1 MAKRRL
7 FSYFLLLVMSFIVLH
22 DTIPHR
28 HILNNPLAVESKAS
42 SETIHGHSHSNSQSS
57 FLTLADGGYCC
68 NNYHPFHKHEQECK
82 FSHTSLL
89 VIDKLS
95 SYIPSTGIMCFGK
108 TIKTIFNSYY
118 TTSKILKGF
127 SLVFKLRGPPF
138 ILS

>member
-7 FSYFLLLVMSFIVLH
+7 YSYFLLLVMSFIVLH
-22 DTIPHR
+22 DIIPHR
-28 HILNNPLAVESKAS
+28 HILNNPLAVETKTSVAAV
-42 SETIHGHSHSNSQSS
+42 HGHSHSHSS
-57 FLTLADGGYCC
+57 FLALADCGYCC
-68 NNYHPFHKHEQECK
+68 NNYHPYHKHEHECN

-89 VIDKLS
+89 VVDRLS
-95 SYIPSTGIMCFGK
+95 SFIPSTGIMCFGK

-118 TTSKILKGF
+118 STSKILKGF